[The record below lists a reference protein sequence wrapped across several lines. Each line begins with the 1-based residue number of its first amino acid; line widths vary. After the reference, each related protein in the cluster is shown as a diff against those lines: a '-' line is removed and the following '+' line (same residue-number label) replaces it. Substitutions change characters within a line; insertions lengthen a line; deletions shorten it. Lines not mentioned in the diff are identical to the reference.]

1 MNKILLIDDEPVIH
15 DLFAQLAKDLG
26 LGFTGAPSLIKGLGT
41 AAAKQFDIIFLDVL
55 LPDGNGL
62 DALQKL
68 KATPGHP
75 EIVVITGHGDPQGAR
90 QALQAGGWK
99 YLQKPLG
106 YDDISGAI
114 EQILNFRKFSPHPR
128 DISHARHDGILGD
141 SPAIIQCIQTMA
153 DAAFRDVNVLLAGET
168 GTGKELF
175 ARAVHDNSRRADGPY
190 VVLDCASLTPNLI
203 ASHLFGHVRGAFTG
217 ADQTREGL
225 IAQAN
230 HGTLFLDEVGELP
243 REIQSTFLRTLET
256 GRYRPVGGKTER
268 RSDFRLVA
276 ATNRNLDLMVD
287 QGTFRNDLLYRLRTV
302 SIALPPLRHRGEDI
316 VILSRHYN
324 NVLCR
329 TFNIPTKHLS
339 KDILDALTRYQWP
352 GNVRELVHA
361 MEQAI
366 STAGTNPEIYACH
379 LPLHLRTAVTVQ
391 DVCSG
396 PETTP
401 GHEIEPGKHS
411 TGIMPPPDHP
421 LPGLREFRETADKA
435 YVRELLR
442 RTRGVMTQAAKKA
455 GVSRGYLYELVKKLG
470 LDS

>member
-15 DLFAQLAKDLG
+15 DLFAELAKDLG
-26 LGFTGAPSLIKGLGT
+26 LEFTGAPSLTKGLGT
-41 AAAKQFDIIFLDVL
+41 AAKKRFDIIFLDVL

-62 DALQKL
+62 DAVQKL

-75 EIVVITGHGDPQGAR
+75 EIVVITGHGDPEGAR
-90 QALQAGGWK
+90 QALQTGGWK

-114 EQILNFRKFSPHPR
+114 GQILDFRKFSPKVQ
-128 DISHARHDGILGD
+128 DISQTRHKGILGN
-141 SPAIIQCIQTMA
+141 SPAISQCIQTMG
-153 DAAFRDVNVLLAGET
+153 DAACRDVNVLFSGET

-175 ARAVHDNSRRADGPY
+175 ARAVHDNSLRATGPY

-225 IAQAN
+225 IAQAH

-243 REIQSTFLRTLET
+243 EEIQSTFLRTLET
-256 GRYRPVGGKTER
+256 GRYRPVGEKTER

-276 ATNRNLDLMVD
+276 ATNRDLDLLVD
-287 QGTFRNDLLYRLRTV
+287 QGKFRNDLLYRLRAI
-302 SIALPPLRHRGEDI
+302 SITLPPLRHRGDDI
-316 VILSRHYN
+316 ITLSRHYN
-324 NVLCR
+324 EVLCR
-329 TFNIPTKHLS
+329 TFNIPAKHLS
-339 KDILDALTRYQWP
+339 KDILDTLTRYQWP

-366 STAGTNPEIYACH
+366 SAAGQNPEIYACH

-391 DVCSG
+391 DVCPGQGTTSG
-396 PETTP
+396 HNIVPINHP
-401 GHEIEPGKHS
+401 AVV
-411 TGIMPPPDHP
+411 MPHPDQI
-421 LPGLREFRETADKA
+421 LPSLREFRETADKA
-435 YVRELLR
+435 YVRELLK
-442 RTRGVMTQAAKKA
+442 RTKGIMTQAAKEA

-470 LDS
+470 LDG